1 MNRDLKERVELIG
14 NYIKTTHSTIRD
26 AASLF
31 GVSKSTAHLDVSKRL
46 KKYNPKLYQQ
56 VKIILDQN
64 FEQKHIRGGESTRKK
79 YLNERK

>member
-14 NYIKTTHSTIRD
+14 SYIKATHSTIRD
-26 AASLF
+26 SAVLF

-46 KKYNPKLYQQ
+46 KKYNPKLYHE
-56 VKIILDQN
+56 VKIILNQN

-79 YLNERK
+79 YLSKK